1 MPQHVELL
9 LTESVEALGI
19 VGDVVRV
26 RTGYARN
33 YLLPLNLATTP
44 TEEKI
49 KALSVKRADAEQHQR
64 ELRSQRETLSQ
75 RLEGV
80 EITIQRSC
88 NDQGQLY
95 GSVSQQD
102 IAEALVAAGFG
113 VTARDVRLSQVV
125 KRVDTYHIPIKLDR
139 DLDAEVTL
147 KVVADRAIAID
158 ERDEME
164 FDNEGNLIEKPK
176 GEKKSRR
183 EREAEAAAGAG
194 GEGGEAHAGEKKDK
208 KHKKGEAE
216 AAAAP
221 AEEKKGAFSKREP
234 KTDAAPVEEK
244 KGTFSKREPKA
255 DAAPAEKKGKKRE

>member
-64 ELRSQRETLSQ
+64 ELRSQRETLSR

-102 IAEALVAAGFG
+102 IAEALVVAGFN

-147 KVVADRAIAID
+147 KVAADRAIALD
-158 ERDEME
+158 DRDEME
-164 FDNEGNLIEKPK
+164 FDNEGELIEKPK

-183 EREAEAAAGAG
+183 EREREAEGAPA
-194 GEGGEAHAGEKKDK
+194 EGADAHAGEKKDK
-208 KHKKGEAE
+208 KHKKGEGE
-216 AAAAP
+216 SAAAP
-221 AEEKKGAFSKREP
+221 AEEKKGTFSKREP
-234 KTDAAPVEEK
+234 KADAAPVEEK
-244 KGTFSKREPKA
+244 KGSFSKREPKA